1 MLSCFSVLSGNFDLS
16 FSCPFPLFFKLCF
29 LCITSLSVFFYF
41 ICLFVCKCFYISLF
55 YGKFLL
61 VFYLSVCLS
70 SSLSI
75 FRCFMD
81 SLSLFLFVCLSANV
95 STYRCFIDSLSL
107 FSIYLSSSLSIFRGF
122 IDSLSLFY
130 FSFVCMRYMCW

>member
-95 STYRCFIDSLSL
+95 YIYRYLRKVFFFYFNCLFVPKCFYLSL
-107 FSIYLSSSLSIFRGF
+107 FMESLSF
-122 IDSLSLFY
+122 
-130 FSFVCMRYMCW
+130 FSI